1 MLLITSAAITPGTQP
16 IKVKIKTIRNDPQ
29 PLSTTA
35 SGGKIMQSKTRQID
49 IPFQFYE
56 LIIQQ
61 NYNFNLF
68 FK

>member
-1 MLLITSAAITPGTQP
+1 
-16 IKVKIKTIRNDPQ
+16 
-29 PLSTTA
+29 
-35 SGGKIMQSKTRQID
+35 MQSKTRQID